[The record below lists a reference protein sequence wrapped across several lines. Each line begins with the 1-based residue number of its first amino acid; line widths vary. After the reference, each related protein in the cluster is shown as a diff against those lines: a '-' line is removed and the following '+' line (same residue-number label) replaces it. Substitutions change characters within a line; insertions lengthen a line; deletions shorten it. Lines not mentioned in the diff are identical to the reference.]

1 MNINSISFKGTFEL
15 NRNEMNPKGFL
26 KVLNKEDELCL
37 SFEPASTQT
46 ADKKDSLFIHLPD
59 ENDVKLMKI
68 LNKVR
73 IPFVRLLEAETLN
86 HDNIRKRIVLNP
98 NCLEDNPKLV
108 EVNVSKLD
116 TELRKHHDAYVG
128 RNASCGSS
136 MRYRRFK
143 NYLKTNQEIRSTI
156 VYLNRESNGE
166 ISTHI
171 YDGNH
176 RFAVMRD
183 MGMTTVPVTID
194 EKSLELANQIG
205 LIKSEL

>member
-1 MNINSISFKGTFEL
+1 
-15 NRNEMNPKGFL
+15 
-26 KVLNKEDELCL
+26 
-37 SFEPASTQT
+37 
-46 ADKKDSLFIHLPD
+46 
-59 ENDVKLMKI
+59 MKI

-128 RNASCGSS
+128 RNASSGSS